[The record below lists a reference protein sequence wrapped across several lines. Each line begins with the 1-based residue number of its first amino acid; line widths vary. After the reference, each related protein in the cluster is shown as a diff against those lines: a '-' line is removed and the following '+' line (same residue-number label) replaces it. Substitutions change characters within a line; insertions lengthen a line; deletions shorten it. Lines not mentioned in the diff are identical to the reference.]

1 MTDLDK
7 NQRIDLVFFFF
18 SKVEVGFNEKN
29 IFIVK
34 GFAKAPFLSEKYII
48 SPSIDN
54 KKFSLENILVVFE
67 TFCKKNVEYEE
78 VFDKTLNE

>member
-7 NQRIDLVFFFF
+7 NQRIDLVFFFL

-29 IFIVK
+29 IFVVK
-34 GFAKAPFLSEKYII
+34 RFVQNPFLSEKYII

-67 TFCKKNVEYEE
+67 AFCKKNVEYEE